1 MGNKLEVGIFDH
13 HDNGYESTAQVL
25 ADNIELLKQTVEN
38 LIPEE
43 KIRFTTYFKPDM
55 DALVSIFLFK
65 EYIEKGDFL
74 NNKGLRRDYSK
85 SRGENPDSIFK
96 KVPFVE
102 TEDTWYISDKED
114 MIDVP
119 KKHRDLS
126 YSELIEVVENI
137 TDMVEAT
144 YLVEIDR
151 TIEKSLSV
159 NVPVSKTGVESLFQW
174 NARLTEALG
183 QDMDK
188 KYKLAIVRIGAGLI
202 MQSCECK
209 LNSQTSLDIY
219 QYIKQILGLDEH
231 KSSVTDS
238 MNLVSEHKKE
248 RLYGTLSLLS
258 KWAIPFA
265 FISTFVNMEILQLP
279 KLFKM
284 GKDFTGVSWC
294 VAGVAIVLFVIVF
307 VKLISQNMKKPTG
320 EK

>member
-1 MGNKLEVGIFDH
+1 MLTVADV
-13 HDNGYESTAQVL
+13 YERMEQIS
-25 ADNIELLKQTVEN
+25 
-38 LIPEE
+38 E
-43 KIRFTTYFKPDM
+43 KD
-55 DALVSIFLFK
+55 
-65 EYIEKGDFL
+65 DFL

-102 TEDTWYISDKED
+102 TEDPWYISDKED

-151 TIEKSLSV
+151 TIEKNLSI
-159 NVPVSKTGVESLFQW
+159 NAPVSKTGVESLFQW
-174 NARLTEALG
+174 NARLTEALA

-202 MQSCECK
+202 MESCKCK
-209 LNSQTSLDIY
+209 LNSQTSLDIC
-219 QYIKQILGLDEH
+219 QYIKQIFGLD
-231 KSSVTDS
+231 
-238 MNLVSEHKKE
+238 EHKKE